1 MSEVIAHAVT
11 GLSNTHDSFPSSP
24 SNGSALLDLGFF
36 IPSMNL
42 WPSDAALKVFY
53 NHREMLSLPHL
64 IA

>member
-1 MSEVIAHAVT
+1 MSEVTAHAVT

-24 SNGSALLDLGFF
+24 SNGSALDLGFF
-36 IPSMNL
+36 TPSMNL